1 MNSNSGNRKA
11 KQRKILQKAKRQIKT
26 EPAFLEICKEYDVDP
41 GAIDDVKVSFKPLD
55 VSAKTVNGEIF
66 LNDRLFDAGDMDDVK
81 RYLIHETT
89 HVFQQEAGKVDGQVD
104 KDDYLDD
111 ENEQE
116 AFQVQLEFM
125 DDHYTQEEMQKYM
138 EQLLDHHEIKGKER
152 KQKIRELTKK
162 I

>member
-1 MNSNSGNRKA
+1 MNSGKKA
-11 KQRKILQKAKRQIKT
+11 KQRKALQKAKKEIKT
-26 EPAFLEICKEYDVDP
+26 EPAYLEICKEYDVDP
-41 GAIDDVKVSFKPLD
+41 DVIDDIRVSFEPLD
-55 VSAKTVNGEIF
+55 VSAKTVNGVVF
-66 LNDRLFDAGDMDDVK
+66 LNDRLFDVGDMDDIK
-81 RYLIHETT
+81 RYLIHETV

-111 ENEQE
+111 KNEQE
-116 AFQVQLEFM
+116 SFQVQLEFM
-125 DDHYTQEEMQKYM
+125 DDHSTKEEIQEYL

>member
-1 MNSNSGNRKA
+1 MNSGKRA
-11 KQRKILQKAKRQIKT
+11 KQRKALQKAKREVKI
-26 EPAFLEICKEYDVDP
+26 EPAYLEICKEYDADP
-41 GAIDDVKVSFKPLD
+41 DVIDDVKISFVPLD
-55 VSAKTVNGEIF
+55 VSAKTVNGRVF

-81 RYLIHETT
+81 RYIIHEFT
-89 HVFQQEAGKVDGQVD
+89 HCLQQAEGKVDGPVD
-104 KDDYLDD
+104 KDEYLDD

-125 DDHYTQEEMQKYM
+125 DDHYTPEEMQGYL

-162 I
+162 V

>member
-1 MNSNSGNRKA
+1 M
-11 KQRKILQKAKRQIKT
+11 KQRKILQKAKREIKS
-26 EPAFLEICKEYDVDP
+26 EPAYLKICKEYDVESDAVD
-41 GAIDDVKVSFKPLD
+41 GVRVSFEPLD

-66 LNDRLFDAGDMDDVK
+66 LNDRLFDADDMDDIK
-81 RYLIHETT
+81 RYLTHELV
-89 HVFQQEAGKVDGQVD
+89 HVLQQASGMVDGPVD

-111 ENEQE
+111 KNEQE

-125 DDHYTQEEMQKYM
+125 DDHYTQEEMQNYL